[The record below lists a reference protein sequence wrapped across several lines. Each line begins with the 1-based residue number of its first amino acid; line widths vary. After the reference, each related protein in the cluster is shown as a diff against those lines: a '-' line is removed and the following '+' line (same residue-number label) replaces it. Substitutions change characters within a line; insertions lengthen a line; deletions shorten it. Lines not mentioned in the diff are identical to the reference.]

1 MTHIVH
7 PILLAGGSGTRLWP
21 LSRKSYPKQF
31 AKLMGEHSLFQ
42 ASAKRLAGAG
52 FAAPVILTGADY
64 RFVVTEQ
71 LAAMEIAPAGIL
83 IEPDGRNTA
92 PAILAAALELAARA
106 PEALMLVAPSDHVIP
121 DAAGFRAAVQAATS
135 AAFEGQLVTFGI
147 RPDRAETGYGWLEMS
162 QAPAADFASEP
173 QPLKGFVENLTAP
186 RQKRCFKAGSICGMR
201 EFSSSRS
208 RRSLPLSRRMTPRC
222 WLWCAPPWTRPNKI
236 LASPGWRPNLGARS
250 RISPSTM
257 P

>member
-83 IEPDGRNTA
+83 
-92 PAILAAALELAARA
+92 
-106 PEALMLVAPSDHVIP
+106 M
-121 DAAGFRAAVQAATS
+121 
-135 AAFEGQLVTFGI
+135 
-147 RPDRAETGYGWLEMS
+147 
-162 QAPAADFASEP
+162 
-173 QPLKGFVENLTAP
+173 
-186 RQKRCFKAGSICGMR
+186 
-201 EFSSSRS
+201 
-208 RRSLPLSRRMTPRC
+208 
-222 WLWCAPPWTRPNKI
+222 
-236 LASPGWRPNLGARS
+236 GARVVKWGQGVIRVVAGVKVS
-250 RISPSTM
+250 LVLLDTAGRQGGCSGTPASAEARRHQEARQDVPM
-257 P
+257 PTLSVAIPLVL